1 MKFFFAILLLIN
13 IDVSLSA
20 VEKVRNQFPNI
31 DNLEQA
37 EYFME
42 LLKNETSPEAKG
54 YNAAMN
60 FMKSRYVTFP
70 FTKLKYFKEGKNE
83 LDEVIKNNP
92 RNVEIRYLRFL
103 MQKQIPEFLGYHEN
117 IKEDFLMILKGLN
130 MSNLKFEQ
138 KVKILQNMLLTK
150 DLTSEEIENLNQ
162 LLKNI

>member
-1 MKFFFAILLLIN
+1 MKFFFAIFLLMN
-13 IDVSLSA
+13 IDVSESA
-20 VEKVRNQFPNI
+20 IEKVRNQFPNI

-37 EYFME
+37 EHFME

-92 RNVEIRYLRFL
+92 GNVEIRYLRFL

-117 IKEDFLMILKGLN
+117 IKEDFLMIVKGLN
-130 MSNLKFEQ
+130 MSNLKHEQ
-138 KVKILQNMLLTK
+138 KVKMLQNMLLTK
-150 DLTSEEIENLNQ
+150 DLTSIEVEKLNQ

>member
-130 MSNLKFEQ
+130 ISNLKFEQ

-150 DLTSEEIENLNQ
+150 DLTSEEIEKMNQ